1 MIKQVLIVGL
11 LSHVSISAVASVNS
25 DEVMVQAQHCRSI
38 EANLPRLECF
48 DRVFSTPIKTVPL
61 TKNSVVMPQS
71 WQWATDSEKNRTTAV
86 GFYANKGDSVT
97 EGERYWLTAPAINKH
112 FAKGKAPVLMLSCIE
127 NISRVELV
135 FPEPIQESRVSVS
148 IPGIPVVTQNWIS
161 DDTGYLL
168 RSGRGIP
175 AIEAMKSM
183 LTAPQL
189 ILRSNAKDVDGLAF
203 DTTDLRSVIE
213 PMRKA
218 CRW

>member
-1 MIKQVLIVGL
+1 
-11 LSHVSISAVASVNS
+11 
-25 DEVMVQAQHCRSI
+25 
-38 EANLPRLECF
+38 
-48 DRVFSTPIKTVPL
+48 
-61 TKNSVVMPQS
+61 MPQS
-71 WQWATDSEKNRTTAV
+71 WQWAIDSEKNRTTAV
-86 GFYANKGDSVT
+86 GFND
-97 EGERYWLTAPAINKH
+97 
-112 FAKGKAPVLMLSCIE
+112 
-127 NISRVELV
+127 ISRVELV